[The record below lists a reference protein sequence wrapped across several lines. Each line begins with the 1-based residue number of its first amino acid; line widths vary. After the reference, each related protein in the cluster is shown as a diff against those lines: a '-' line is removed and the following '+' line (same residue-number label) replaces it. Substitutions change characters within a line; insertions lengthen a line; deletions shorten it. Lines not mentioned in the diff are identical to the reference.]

1 MVFSASPS
9 SSFSQS
15 LRLFIATVCVVV
27 LFILR
32 FLGTALVL
40 MLFIVGKVGVI
51 LSSTVCV
58 LRSVAMVFMC
68 LLFILKTTCCNGIHN
83 CWDGVCSALDL
94 LFNIRYVLPRVCKKL
109 LKTDSLS
116 KSVCNSN
123 RSL

>member
-15 LRLFIATVCVVV
+15 LRPFIATVCVVV
-27 LFILR
+27 SFILMLMW

-40 MLFIVGKVGVI
+40 TLFIVGKVGVI

-58 LRSVAMVFMC
+58 LGSVAMVFMC
-68 LLFILKTTCCNGIHN
+68 LLFILKTTCCNGIHS

-94 LFNIRYVLPRVCKKL
+94 LFNIR
-109 LKTDSLS
+109 
-116 KSVCNSN
+116 
-123 RSL
+123 